1 MVDPTHRLYILRV
14 LRSSAPFAIIFDSY
28 KPNTITRRDA
38 HTCSAPQV
46 SYGIV
51 INQFLLHI
59 RSTGRILNQL
69 SANVPATLTKQ
80 LT

>member
-59 RSTGRILNQL
+59 RSTGRILNQH
-69 SANVPATLTKQ
+69 SANVPTTLTKQ